1 MSWDKES
8 HCTVSPVTKP
18 SWHDESDEVT
28 TFPVFQ
34 FSSGKTSLRW
44 ECSLIPAET
53 RESQLLSSRITK
65 LLGNVT
71 TDFSFLLQKS
81 LLHCFAAS
89 QYQYLYSQVLCSSA
103 LSLISHRFPNCGAQ
117 KNRKNQP
124 I

>member
-8 HCTVSPVTKP
+8 HSTVSLVTEP
-18 SWHDESDEVT
+18 TWHDEPDEVT
-28 TFPVFQ
+28 T
-34 FSSGKTSLRW
+34 SSATSGKNSLRW
-44 ECSLIPAET
+44 GCSLIPTET
-53 RESQLLSSRITK
+53 QESHFLSSRITK
-65 LLGNVT
+65 LLVNVA

-81 LLHCFAAS
+81 LLHYSATS